1 MQSKERMKG
10 EEGFFYDE
18 DEGLQM
24 KGGPLPSSTHRRFH
38 LFEWSEPS
46 PQY

>member
-18 DEGLQM
+18 DEGWPPPFLHSP
-24 KGGPLPSSTHRRFH
+24 KVPS
-38 LFEWSEPS
+38 L
-46 PQY
+46 